1 MPTMPT
7 MPRYVTVMSIAP
19 KPSCWNPFMSSV
31 LAFFNSPARFSSLR
45 RYGGGDG
52 GGDGGGWRC
61 DSRLRNK
68 NLHQKQQISY
78 PRSSNNRPAAITQR
92 VVTYSRVKP
101 YQTVTAMWQL
111 NWYHVVWSTTGNW
124 HEGAAKL
131 NWYYHN
137 FQKSLYRGIG
147 SFVSCTMAHHVFPHP
162 LSFSFSGLLPSMHEG
177 FVDCFHCWGPSSSHR
192 QWPGAS
198 NGGGMGV
205 QFLEDTDIL

>member
-1 MPTMPT
+1 M
-7 MPRYVTVMSIAP
+7 VEVMVEVEVDV
-19 KPSCWNPFMSSV
+19 CNHHERV
-31 LAFFNSPARFSSLR
+31 
-45 RYGGGDG
+45 
-52 GGDGGGWRC
+52 
-61 DSRLRNK
+61 SRLSLTAEWGTKIYTRSSK
-68 NLHQKQQISY
+68 SAT
-78 PRSSNNRPAAITQR
+78 RAGSSNNRPAAITQR

-101 YQTVTAMWQL
+101 YQTVTDQTVTAMWQL
-111 NWYHVVWSTTGNW
+111 NWYHFVWSTTGTGNW

-162 LSFSFSGLLPSMHEG
+162 MSFSFSSLLPSMHEG

-198 NGGGMGV
+198 NGGGVGF
-205 QFLEDTDIL
+205 QGWPYWTFQRHQNW